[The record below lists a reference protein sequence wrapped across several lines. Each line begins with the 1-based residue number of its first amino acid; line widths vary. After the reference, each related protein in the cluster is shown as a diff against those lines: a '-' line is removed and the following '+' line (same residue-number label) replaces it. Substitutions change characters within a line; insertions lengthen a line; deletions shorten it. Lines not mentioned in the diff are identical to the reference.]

1 LILLARPPS
10 TPPREEKDPREALFT
25 KTPSERLVREPIVAL
40 DTAIVILDAAIATG
54 EKKKKKPR
62 PKQTTTQALQ
72 RSANARN
79 TTKRRRHTHTQKE
92 LRLGFGYG
100 FPSGRIYHINGWDC
114 ARK

>member
-1 LILLARPPS
+1 
-10 TPPREEKDPREALFT
+10 LFT

-40 DTAIVILDAAIATG
+40 DTAIVILDAAIATVEKRKKNPVLNKQLRKLSNGAQTQGTPPSAG
-54 EKKKKKPR
+54 ER
-62 PKQTTTQALQ
+62 DTE
-72 RSANARN
+72 RE
-79 TTKRRRHTHTQKE
+79 KE